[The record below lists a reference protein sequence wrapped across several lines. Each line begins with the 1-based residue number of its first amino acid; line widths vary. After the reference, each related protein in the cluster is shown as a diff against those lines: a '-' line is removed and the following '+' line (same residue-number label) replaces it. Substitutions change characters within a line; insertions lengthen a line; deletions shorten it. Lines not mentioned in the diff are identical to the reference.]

1 VSALAPGIPKSLHV
15 AYRALPSDH
24 QLSRGFNPSGNH
36 SPNTMNARYYISTGA
51 KSNYY
56 TLRHSFEE
64 HVADGIVTRDYH
76 VRNLSIDKDEAIN
89 KSLALLEADLGYEI
103 SIDFDVL
110 PIGTRREIDWSIIQG
125 GKYAGQSIHEVRDL
139 DTNYLVWLCENCA
152 TSAKYAKTV
161 ELTKALVASEL
172 AVRQDERDALEVER
186 EARIAA
192 FAPIADL
199 FDREYPVHAQTGY
212 HQYEYTGD
220 ARNSFVDTIIN
231 ELRSGNLI
239 GHGAAEI
246 LIEKVAKLHG
256 RRNSKAYNKAY
267 ESILATVTPAIKP

>member
-1 VSALAPGIPKSLHV
+1 
-15 AYRALPSDH
+15 
-24 QLSRGFNPSGNH
+24 
-36 SPNTMNARYYISTGA
+36 MNARYYISTGA
-51 KSNYY
+51 KSHYY
-56 TLRHSFEE
+56 TLRYTYDE
-64 HVADGIVTRDYH
+64 HVTDGIVTRDYH

-89 KSLALLEADLGYEI
+89 KTIALLEAELGSELT
-103 SIDFDVL
+103 IDFDVL

-125 GKYAGQSIHEVRDL
+125 GKYAGQSIHEVRL
-139 DTNYLVWLCENCA
+139 VDTNYLVWLCENCA

-186 EARIAA
+186 EARITA

-220 ARNSFVDTIIN
+220 ARNSFVDAIVAD
-231 ELRSGNLI
+231 LRYGNLI
-239 GHGAAEI
+239 SYRAAEI

-267 ESILATVTPAIKP
+267 DAIFATVTPAIKP

>member
-1 VSALAPGIPKSLHV
+1 
-15 AYRALPSDH
+15 
-24 QLSRGFNPSGNH
+24 
-36 SPNTMNARYYISTGA
+36 MNARYYISTGA
-51 KSNYY
+51 KNNYY
-56 TLRHSFEE
+56 TLRHAFEE
-64 HVADGIVTRDYH
+64 CIADGEVVTRDYH
-76 VRNLSIDKDEAIN
+76 VRNLSINPDEAIN
-89 KSLALLEADLGYEI
+89 KTVALLEAELGHGI
-103 SIDFDVL
+103 SSIDFAVV

-125 GKYAGQSIHEVRDL
+125 GKYAGQSIHEVRL
-139 DTNYLVWLCENCA
+139 IDTNYLVWLCENCA

-246 LIEKVAKLHG
+246 LIEKLAKLHG